1 MLTIVRDAVDDRAYS
16 FAREARI
23 LRKDGAY
30 HETFEFHDHVI
41 LQVRAVLHRRVFV
54 NSRVTPV
61 WSTAEAVFGVV
72 FVEGVHSLIFCS
84 ALPVC
89 QASGDDESSCRKIPP
104 PKPRLFRS
112 ASSRDTSPSP
122 KALFLRKPL

>member
-72 FVEGVHSLIFCS
+72 FVEGEHSLIF
-84 ALPVC
+84 
-89 QASGDDESSCRKIPP
+89 PP
-104 PKPRLFRS
+104 RFPCAKHQV
-112 ASSRDTSPSP
+112 TM
-122 KALFLRKPL
+122 KALVEKFLLRNLDCFDLRHVAIHRLHQKHYS